1 MSSAINTET
10 VRVGDDVTT
19 SYITTLPL
27 TLNGGS
33 LNEYLNSLQ
42 SPSSSFSTLGGFVE
56 EVPTDNTTSP
66 VSITNMVLLST
77 LTQTTVVSPDIDIF
91 TFYDENVDI
100 NIQNVFISTDVG
112 IYNGVSY
119 VEGDLLAL
127 IRDFS
132 GSNIYIN
139 ADGTLS
145 IEDDDSDKYS
155 VDAQT
160 GNLIYTE

>member
-27 TLNGGS
+27 TLNGES

-145 IEDDDSDKYS
+145 IEDDDSNKYN